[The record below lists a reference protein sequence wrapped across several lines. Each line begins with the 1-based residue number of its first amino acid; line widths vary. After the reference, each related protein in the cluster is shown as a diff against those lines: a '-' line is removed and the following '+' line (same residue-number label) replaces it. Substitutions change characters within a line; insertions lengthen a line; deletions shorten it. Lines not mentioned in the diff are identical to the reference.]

1 MNLYSRATILV
12 AALLLPSPSAAQSPK
27 PVCDLVTEADAAA
40 VIGPVQQKQAILGAD
55 QCVFTVKGMSLMI
68 NRLTQQDPEQIEMMM
83 QLPKNRARKGD
94 QVKDEP
100 GIGDRAVSEVS
111 RGHLLVMT
119 AVGDTV
125 WSFGVDAVY
134 NTDISA
140 TLPKLRELAKK
151 VAGGK

>member
-1 MNLYSRATILV
+1 MNPYSRALVLV
-12 AALLLPSPSAAQSPK
+12 ATLLMPSGAVQSTK

-55 QCVFTVKGMSLMI
+55 QCVFTAKGMSLMI
-68 NRLTQQDPEQIEMMM
+68 NRLTQQDPGQIEMMM
-83 QLPKNRARKGD
+83 QLPKNRARAGD

-100 GIGDRAVSEVS
+100 GIGQRAVSEVS
-111 RGHLLVMT
+111 KGRLLIMT

-140 TLPKLRELAKK
+140 TLPRLRELAKK
-151 VAGGK
+151 VAAAK